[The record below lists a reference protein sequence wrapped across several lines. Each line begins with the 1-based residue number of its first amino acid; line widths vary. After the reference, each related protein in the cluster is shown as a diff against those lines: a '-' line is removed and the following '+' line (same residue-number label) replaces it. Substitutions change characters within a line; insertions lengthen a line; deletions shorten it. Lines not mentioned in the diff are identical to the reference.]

1 MNQKWFMEDIAMNK
15 KKMSILALIVATV
28 ILLLCFCN
36 KDNTLHAD
44 PGDMAEGALTCIYG
58 WRDIDM
64 LMSLTP
70 YEEGTEIY
78 DIASR
83 YFLEMMDN
91 PGWVSSYKEIDSGDL
106 KKTDKRA
113 YEEMKYELERY
124 GVTGVKA
131 MKRYTYQCDGFDDIA
146 IYVAKIGRNWF
157 TVMAE

>member
-1 MNQKWFMEDIAMNK
+1 MNK
-15 KKMSILALIVATV
+15 KKMRILVLVVAAI
-28 ILLLCFCN
+28 ILLLCFCG

-44 PGDMAEGALTCIYG
+44 PDDMAEGALTCIYG

-83 YFLEMMDN
+83 YFQKMMNN
-91 PGWVSSYKEIDSGDL
+91 PGWVSSYSETDSGDL
-106 KKTDKRA
+106 KKADKQA

-124 GVTGVKA
+124 GVTGVKSL
-131 MKRYTYQCDGFDDIA
+131 KRYTYQCDGFDDIS
-146 IYVAKIGRNWF
+146 IYVAQIGRKWF

>member
-1 MNQKWFMEDIAMNK
+1 MK
-15 KKMSILALIVATV
+15 KKMSILTLIIAAV
-28 ILLLCFCN
+28 ILLVCFCS

-78 DIASR
+78 DVAYR
-83 YFLEMMDN
+83 YFRKLMEN
-91 PGWVSSYKEIDSGDL
+91 PGWVSSYSEIDSGDL
-106 KKTDKRA
+106 KKTDKQF
-113 YEEMKYELERY
+113 YETVKYELGHY
-124 GVTGVKA
+124 GVTGVKSI
-131 MKRYTYQCDGFDDIA
+131 RVYTYQCDGFDDISV
-146 IYVAKIGRNWF
+146 YVAKIGRKWF